1 MKGKQPLKIPDI
13 VIILL
18 GAGLTGFSAFA
29 VYISPELSARVLI
42 QGQDQSWIFPLDA
55 EETVVVRGPLGNT
68 VVKIHDN
75 QTWVESSPCNNQ
87 TCVASGHIR
96 QPGAWAACL
105 PNNVFLMVEGNI
117 ERNDEPEKIPDSVAW

>member
-18 GAGLTGFSAFA
+18 GLGLTGFSAFA
-29 VYISPELSARVLI
+29 AYISPGAARVLI
-42 QGQDQSWIFPLDA
+42 QGQDQLWIFPLDA
-55 EETVVVRGPLGNT
+55 EETVVVRGPLGDT

-75 QTWVESSPCNNQ
+75 QAWVESSPCDNQ

-96 QPGAWAACL
+96 RHRAWTACL
-105 PNNVFLMVEGNI
+105 PNNMFLMIEG
-117 ERNDEPEKIPDSVAW
+117 NDEPENIPDSIAW